1 MYWWIPMAAG
11 AVMGAMKNSDDQKAA
26 AEDRKL
32 QAIKE
37 LWSPFTG
44 QHGSTPMGAKSLMAD
59 VGEGA
64 IDGLAM
70 GQSMNNAQAKSSAS
84 APQAATD
91 SGAINGLP
99 LQQQVQQQGQYNLG
113 VRPMR
118 NMYTKEEQARGW

>member
-11 AVMGAMKNSDDQKAA
+11 AVMGAMKNSDDQKAS

-44 QHGSTPMGAKSLMAD
+44 QHGSTPMRAKSLMAD

-64 IDGLAM
+64 IGGLAQ
-70 GQSMNNAQAKSSAS
+70 GQAMENAQVKNDYLKAMTASGNTSSGS
-84 APQAATD
+84 V
-91 SGAINGLP
+91 NGLP
-99 LQQQVQQQGQYNLG
+99 ERSQYNLG
-113 VRPMR
+113 VTPMR